1 MNRVNLD
8 TDSNNAYASETISGP
23 STPEEQSTEPIPLF
37 LNEVIAVGAIGT
49 VHSSGGSIVVKFAH
63 RSQEI
68 KDLMLK
74 EAFILN
80 AIQKLSNV
88 QATIPRFY
96 GLFKND
102 QDMAI
107 VLSHEGKTLDSFKTL
122 TLEQR

>member
-1 MNRVNLD
+1 
-8 TDSNNAYASETISGP
+8 
-23 STPEEQSTEPIPLF
+23 
-37 LNEVIAVGAIGT
+37 
-49 VHSSGGSIVVKFAH
+49 
-63 RSQEI
+63 
-68 KDLMLK
+68 MLK

-122 TLEQR
+122 TLE